1 VLVERLERAANPTR
15 GRSARSTGAPD
26 RYLASLLEHRT
37 RSVERDLEWVDELI
51 AAERAAM
58 PDPGRPAS
66 SVA

>member
-1 VLVERLERAANPTR
+1 M
-15 GRSARSTGAPD
+15 
-26 RYLASLLEHRT
+26 EHRT